1 MKKGNGK
8 QLSEVG
14 ALTYLLIVSCL
25 FFRPTEEI
33 AKRESKQEQ
42 RNTRKLRRRSRSAR
56 NLPIGCTVFCKKI
69 RTAIF
74 FKTATYQYYGELLLA
89 FNPNF
94 FFGGGQGTKR
104 KVGRKRPPS
113 SEIKKCE

>member
-42 RNTRKLRRRSRSAR
+42 RNTRKLRRRSSPQLTHRLYSI
-56 NLPIGCTVFCKKI
+56 LQK
-69 RTAIF
+69 
-74 FKTATYQYYGELLLA
+74 
-89 FNPNF
+89 NPNSDF
-94 FFGGGQGTKR
+94 FQNSHLSILWGT
-104 KVGRKRPPS
+104 VIGF
-113 SEIKKCE
+113 

>member
-89 FNPNF
+89 FNQNF
-94 FFGGGQGTKR
+94 FLGGGGKDQSEKWVER
-104 KVGRKRPPS
+104 DPLPP
-113 SEIKKCE
+113 K